1 MKTIKN
7 YKTLAMVF
15 VGVILGIT
23 TNAQAGELTDGI
35 VLNAANDTTE
45 VYDVVDQ
52 MPEIVGGLPEIYK
65 HIKYPSKAKN
75 DRIEGRVFIRFIVDE
90 NGKVQSPQILKDIGG
105 GCGQAAIEGIQKVK
119 FKPGSKNGTPVKV
132 YYSLPVNFKI
142 TF

>member
-1 MKTIKN
+1 
-7 YKTLAMVF
+7 MVF

-119 FKPGSKNGTPVKV
+119 FMPGSKNGTPVKV